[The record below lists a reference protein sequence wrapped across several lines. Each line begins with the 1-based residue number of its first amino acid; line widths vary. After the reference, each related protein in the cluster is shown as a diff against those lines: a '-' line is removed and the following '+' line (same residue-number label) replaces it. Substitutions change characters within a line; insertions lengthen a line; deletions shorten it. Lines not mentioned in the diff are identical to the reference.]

1 MSENI
6 INFDLSV
13 KKQKHGVKKKEFN
26 RCQHNKILADEYL
39 QQLECGDCGQVFSA
53 WDYILKA
60 CKHEQSLFDNVK
72 WAKQEKQQLDSDL
85 IEIKRM
91 IRNAKSQLKR
101 AVK

>member
-6 INFDLSV
+6 INFDA
-13 KKQKHGVKKKEFN
+13 KAREQKHGIKKKEFN
-26 RCQHNKILADEYL
+26 RCRHNSILADEHL

-53 WDYILKA
+53 WEYILKA

-72 WAKQEKQQLDSDL
+72 WAKQEKAQLDSDL
-85 IEIKRM
+85 VEIKRK